1 MRFFS
6 IVAMFKNESSILKS
20 WLDHYIKEGAD
31 HFYLIDNGSTDDFK
45 DVLKQYQNKITLFS
59 DDLTPTD
66 FNNLKDEIKQKFQ
79 NKQNYLYNKYF
90 LDLIKKECEYV
101 LLCDIDEYLYTK
113 SNKTNIKSYLVNN
126 YLEFGV
132 NIRWKN
138 FGTISDCIPKNLI
151 HINRRCKLNYVIP
164 SNDNP
169 KGYSK
174 SLYNTKHLVQ
184 IDTHQPKFINFSTEI
199 LDNNH
204 ELQLNHYKI
213 ISKEYFEKIKSQR
226 GGGNGYSSYPYSMEY
241 FNSVK
246 DLYNEEEDNELL
258 NKIY

>member
-113 SNKTNIKSYLVNN
+113 SNKTNIKSYLVNKDRCF
-126 YLEFGV
+126 LLTSTPASS
-132 NIRWKN
+132 ITN
-138 FGTISDCIPKNLI
+138 FMASILASLI
-151 HINRRCKLNYVIP
+151 
-164 SNDNP
+164 
-169 KGYSK
+169 
-174 SLYNTKHLVQ
+174 
-184 IDTHQPKFINFSTEI
+184 
-199 LDNNH
+199 
-204 ELQLNHYKI
+204 
-213 ISKEYFEKIKSQR
+213 
-226 GGGNGYSSYPYSMEY
+226 
-241 FNSVK
+241 
-246 DLYNEEEDNELL
+246 
-258 NKIY
+258 NKIDSRSSD